1 MSGFG
6 LSVEE
11 IEKLLG
17 GKVINAEVIAEVIA
31 KNNKCI
37 ELDIEE
43 KNKRFYECVKR
54 MVDLELLY

>member
-1 MSGFG
+1 MSLG
-6 LSVEE
+6 LSAEE
-11 IEKLLG
+11 IEKLLD
-17 GKVINAEVIAEVIA
+17 GKVMNAEVIAEVIA
-31 KNNKCI
+31 KNNKRI